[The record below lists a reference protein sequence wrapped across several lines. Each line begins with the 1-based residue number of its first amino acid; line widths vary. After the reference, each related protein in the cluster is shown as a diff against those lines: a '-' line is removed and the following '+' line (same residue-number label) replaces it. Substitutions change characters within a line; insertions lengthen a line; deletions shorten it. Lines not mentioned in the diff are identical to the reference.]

1 MDATIKRSRD
11 QLEELLAAHEVT
23 SGLLLRV
30 RGKQITLVR
39 EEPGPGGAPEDEPCV
54 RLTHLGQGSFGISV
68 LRHTG
73 SWERTPF
80 SGNVDDVVEVLL
92 GPMQHLVAK
101 WP

>member
-1 MDATIKRSRD
+1 MDATIKQSKEE
-11 QLEELLAAHEVT
+11 LEELLAAHEVT

-39 EEPGPGGAPEDEPCV
+39 EETGPDGAPEDEPCV
-54 RLTHLGQGSFGISV
+54 RLTHLGQGNFGISV

-73 SWERTPF
+73 TWERTPF
-80 SGNVDDVVEVLL
+80 SGTIDDVVQVLL

>member
-1 MDATIKRSRD
+1 MDATIKRSTE
-11 QLEELLAAHEVT
+11 QLKEMLAAHEVT

-39 EEPGPGGAPEDEPCV
+39 EEPGPDGAPEDEPCV

-73 SWERTPF
+73 RWERTPF
-80 SGNVDDVVEVLL
+80 SGTVDDVVQVLC